1 MKQRQFEFTS
11 EDAEVNFLRDLTGE
25 KNMERV
31 SKAKAAMRAAKEA
44 HEQVKIHT
52 LTIGDQVYEVT
63 LKNKPNVTEL
73 SVDTLKQISTQLS
86 LPVHN
91 KVLDYEYL
99 LKNKFLN
106 DLTRPMKW

>member
-11 EDAEVNFLRDLTGE
+11 EDAEVKFLKELTGE

-73 SVDTLKQISTQLS
+73 SLDALKQMSTQLS
-86 LPVHN
+86 PPVNN
-91 KVLDYEYL
+91 KAFDYGL
-99 LKNKFLN
+99 LKNKFFK